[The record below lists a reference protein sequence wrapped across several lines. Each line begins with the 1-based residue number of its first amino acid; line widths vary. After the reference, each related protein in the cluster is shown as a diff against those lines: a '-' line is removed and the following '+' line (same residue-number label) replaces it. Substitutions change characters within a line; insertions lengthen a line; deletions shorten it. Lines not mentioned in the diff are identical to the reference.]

1 MGTGIRVEMR
11 EDRTGEGWSDC
22 ERGVLGGKEMGGE
35 EERMQRSDIRTGEGW
50 RVRVGMSE

>member
-35 EERMQRSDIRTGEGW
+35 EERMQRSEIRTGE
-50 RVRVGMSE
+50 RAVSEGGDG